1 MSKINYVLSG
11 PTLNKDL
18 DKELTELIVKDAK
31 KATKILFIAS
41 SFDKYEDTDKYVN
54 IINNWF
60 TSIGIEFKEIGVIDN
75 RISKEESIN
84 LINNTDIVLLMGG
97 DTLKQI
103 KSIKE
108 YNLIESLN
116 NREGITIGISAGSI
130 NMAKHVVLAKDESD
144 NIPATVCYEGI
155 GLTNVNIEPH
165 FDFINIEHNRDIF
178 EASSHGKIVC
188 LPNSSFIRIEDN
200 KEEYYGSYYVIE
212 DGNLEQ
218 LGYPYEEIN
227 HLGTTTL
234 ETERLTLRKAVMED
248 VDDLFYI
255 QLDPELRKY
264 MGPTK
269 LGKSIDRE
277 QYFFSKILENY
288 KELNFYRWT
297 IVRKEDNKVLGSII
311 LNMHDE
317 KAKIAGIDYYLRKD
331 EWNKGYMTEA
341 AKKVLDFAFQ
351 ELKLNRIESCGSKN
365 NPGTYKV
372 MEHIGLKYEGLRK
385 QAYFYYYGGIQDL
398 VLYGLTKEEYEKENK
413 DN

>member
-11 PTLNKDL
+11 PAFKEDF
-18 DKELTELIVKDAK
+18 DEELTKLIAKDAE
-31 KATKILFIAS
+31 KATKIVFIAS
-41 SFDKYEDTDKYVN
+41 SFDKHEDTDKYVN

-60 TSIGIEFKEIGVIDN
+60 NSINIVFKEIGVIDN
-75 RISKEESIN
+75 RISTTEAIN

-108 YNLIESLN
+108 YNLIEPLN

-155 GLTNVNIEPH
+155 GLTNINIEPH

-188 LPNSSFIRIEDN
+188 LPNPSFIRIEDN
-200 KEEYYGSYYVIE
+200 KEEYYGPYFSIE

-218 LGYPYEEIN
+218 PIYPYEEIN

-234 ETERLTLRKAVMED
+234 ETERLILRKAVMED

-264 MGPTK
+264 MCSAK
-269 LGKSIDRE
+269 IWKSLDRE
-277 QYFFSKILENY
+277 QFAFSKVLESY
-288 KELNFYRWT
+288 KDLNFYRWT

-317 KAKIAGIDYYLRKD
+317 KAKVGGIDYYLRKD
-331 EWNKGYMTEA
+331 EWNKGYTTEA
-341 AKKVLDFAFQ
+341 AKRVLDFAFQ
-351 ELKLNRIESCGSKN
+351 DLKLNRVESSGSKY

-385 QAYFYYYGGIQDL
+385 KAYFYYYGGIQDL
-398 VLYGLTKEEYEKENK
+398 ILYGLTKEEYEKEN
-413 DN
+413 NN